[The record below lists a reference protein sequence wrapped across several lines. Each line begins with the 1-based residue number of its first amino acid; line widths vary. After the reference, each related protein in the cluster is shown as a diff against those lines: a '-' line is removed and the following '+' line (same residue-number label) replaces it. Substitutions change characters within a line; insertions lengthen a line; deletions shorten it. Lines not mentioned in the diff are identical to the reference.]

1 VRVRLTVEERIAL
14 VLTLLACARA
24 LGAEA
29 PAITAQPQSRTNV
42 AGTDATFTVTATGTE
57 PLAYQWTLALEVI
70 AGATDSSYTA
80 TNVQVMGEPASY
92 QVVITN
98 DSGSVTSEV
107 AYLTVTEPG
116 EPEPDTNYYAAVSG
130 LPKMKV
136 GGQQVS
142 MMVKADMFLPLV
154 LAKSLAGLVSG
165 ITNAEQAGAARAM
178 MHPLTRGLPL
188 SVSSN
193 VVYSNTWFLKNV
205 RGVTAGSLGQWGSD
219 MAAASNCAGNF
230 HYCCGY
236 TNGWGIYQVPC
247 VLVNRRFTVSPGHT
261 GKWNSTNCYE
271 KWVGTN
277 GVAYFVGSLAS
288 VDFDGIPCQNGS
300 LPAHILQLA
309 LDLGYQTNAGFP
321 LLFDGKV
328 TLLASDMPTD
338 VESAVLWPTNLPD
351 YTAQTNCAWPL
362 PTVQTGQYAEWF
374 VFDGQV
380 TVGWIPRG
388 SLGLTFHEEL
398 DLFHVPTGTGGNCG
412 SPSYNILNDQA
423 VLVYG
428 YANTQHKQLFEAA
441 MLYLWTNNGMSAA
454 TCPGFREVDLS
465 AYARLR

>member
-1 VRVRLTVEERIAL
+1 MRWGL
-14 VLTLLACARA
+14 LTLLLLTEWP
-24 LGAEA
+24 LGAVGVFLAEPKDLAVPAGCEA
-29 PAITAQPQSRTNV
+29 IFSVVVQSEQVYGYT
-42 AGTDATFTVTATGTE
+42 
-57 PLAYQWTLALEVI
+57 YQWYLGGDPVP
-70 AGATDSSYTA
+70 GATTRAYAYRT
-80 TNVQVMGEPASY
+80 TEVTGEPASY
-92 QVVITN
+92 WVVAKTQPSGCWTSQVAT
-98 DSGSVTSEV
+98 
-107 AYLTVTEPG
+107 LTVGLPG
-116 EPEPDTNYYAAVSG
+116 ECRSA
-130 LPKMKV
+130 LPKLRM
-136 GGQQVS
+136 GGQKVS
-142 MMVKADMFLPLV
+142 LIVKAEKFLPLV
-154 LAKSLAGLVSG
+154 LAKSLTGLVSG

-230 HYCCGY
+230 HYCCGD

-321 LLFDGKV
+321 RLFDGKV
-328 TLLASDMPTD
+328 TLLASDMPAD

-351 YTAQTNCAWPL
+351 YTAQTSVAWPL
-362 PTVQTGQYAEWF
+362 PAAQTAQFAQWY
-374 VFDGQV
+374 VFEGQV

-398 DLFHVPTGTGGNCG
+398 DQFHVPTGLGGNCG

-423 VLVYG
+423 VLTYG

-465 AYARLR
+465 GYARLR